1 MSLMDAPQYDERGE
15 RRKLNV
21 LIGIG
26 VAILLLLILTFA
38 GYISGHG
45 WLFTN
50 MGAEHQVN
58 KFFKALEAK
67 DYAKAYDIY
76 ENGHPDPSY
85 PLARFTEDWTTHS
98 PVDAPIT
105 SHQVDI
111 SKTDGSGAFG
121 TGIIVAVRVNLEQ
134 GIPPADPGEPPNK
147 KPGRVVF
154 MYVNRA
160 DGTMTWPAPHVL
172 QYQH

>member
-15 RRKLNV
+15 RRKVN
-21 LIGIG
+21 LIVGSG
-26 VAILLLLILTFA
+26 VAVLLLLILTFA
-38 GYISGHG
+38 GFVTGHG

-50 MGAEHQVN
+50 LSAEHRVST
-58 KFFKALEAK
+58 FFDALEAK

-76 ENGHPDPSY
+76 MHGHPDPGY

-98 PVDAPIT
+98 PVNGPIT
-105 SHQVDI
+105 SHKVDI
-111 SKTDGSGAFG
+111 SKTDGSGVFG
-121 TGIIVAVRVNLEQ
+121 TGIIVAARVNLED
-134 GIPPADPGEPPNK
+134 GIVPAAQGEPANT
-147 KPGRVVF
+147 KPGHKVF

-172 QYQH
+172 QY

>member
-1 MSLMDAPQYDERGE
+1 MSLMDAPKYDERGE
-15 RRKLNV
+15 RRKISI
-21 LIGIG
+21 LIAAG
-26 VAILLLLILTFA
+26 VGLLILLSLTLA

-50 MGAEHQVN
+50 LGAEHRVN
-58 KFFKALEAK
+58 DFFKALEAK

-76 ENGHPDPSY
+76 ENGHPDSGY

-98 PVDAPIT
+98 PVNAPIT
-105 SHQVDI
+105 SHHVDI

-121 TGIIVAVRVNLEQ
+121 SGIIVAVRVNLQ
-134 GIPPADPGEPPNK
+134 DGIVPPAPGEEPNT
-147 KPGRVVF
+147 KPGHKIF

-160 DGTMTWPAPHVL
+160 DGTMTWPAPHIL
-172 QYQH
+172 EYH

>member
-1 MSLMDAPQYDERGE
+1 MSLMDAPQFDERSE
-15 RRKLNV
+15 RRKMNL

-26 VAILLLLILTFA
+26 LAILLLLILTFA

-50 MGAEHQVN
+50 LGAERRVN
-58 KFFKALEAK
+58 EFFDALEAK
-67 DYAKAYDIY
+67 DYQKAYDIY
-76 ENGHPDPSY
+76 ENGHADSGY

-98 PVDAPIT
+98 PINAPIT
-105 SHQVDI
+105 SHKVDI

-121 TGIIVAVRVNLEQ
+121 TGIIVAARVNLQ
-134 GIPPADPGEPPNK
+134 DGIVPPDPGEPANT
-147 KPGRVVF
+147 KPGHRIF
-154 MYVNRA
+154 LYVNRA

-172 QYQH
+172 QY

>member
-1 MSLMDAPQYDERGE
+1 MSLMDAPQYDERSE
-15 RRKLNV
+15 TRKLNL

-50 MGAEHQVN
+50 LGAENRVD
-58 KFFKALEAK
+58 KFFSALEAK

-76 ENGHPDPSY
+76 ENGHPDSGY

-98 PVDAPIT
+98 PINAPIT
-105 SHQVDI
+105 SHKVDI

-121 TGIIVAVRVNLEQ
+121 TGIIVAARVNLQ
-134 GIPPADPGEPPNK
+134 DGIVKTPPSEPPNT
-147 KPGRVVF
+147 KPG
-154 MYVNRA
+154 
-160 DGTMTWPAPHVL
+160 H
-172 QYQH
+172 

>member
-1 MSLMDAPQYDERGE
+1 MSLLDAPEYDERGE
-15 RRKLNV
+15 RRKLNLV
-21 LIGIG
+21 IWSGAA
-26 VAILLLLILTFA
+26 VLLLLLLTFA

-50 MGAEHQVN
+50 LGAEHRVD
-58 KFFKALEAK
+58 KFFDALEAK

-76 ENGHPDPSY
+76 ENGHSDSGY

-98 PVDAPIT
+98 PINAPII

-111 SKTDGSGAFG
+111 SKTDGSGMFG
-121 TGIIVAVRVNLEQ
+121 TGIIVAVRVNLGD
-134 GIPPADPGEPPNK
+134 GIVPAAPGDPPNT
-147 KPGRVVF
+147 KPGHVIF